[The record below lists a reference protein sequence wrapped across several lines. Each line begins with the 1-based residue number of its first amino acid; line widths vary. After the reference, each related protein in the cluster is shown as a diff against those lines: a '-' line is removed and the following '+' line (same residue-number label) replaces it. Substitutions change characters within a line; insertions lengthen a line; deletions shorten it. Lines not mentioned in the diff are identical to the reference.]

1 VVVDLRYDQLCLI
14 AGALDGRGLIGS
26 PLAPQAGPDQ
36 RRERNDGGNH
46 QPQELRSNAAEQHR
60 FSLFRSRTCSPRG
73 RARIIAQTHL
83 QLASV
88 PLIRLDAG

>member
-46 QPQELRSNAAEQHR
+46 QPRSCDRMLRS
-60 FSLFRSRTCSPRG
+60 SIGSPRIK
-73 RARIIAQTHL
+73 AALVPHADAP
-83 QLASV
+83 ASSRK
-88 PLIRLDAG
+88 LIYNWRL